1 MLEEARDTLAAE
13 GSFARKLEGGRARQ
27 LEGRRGHV
35 WQLEGGRAR
44 QGGRTGVE
52 KSRGVGS
59 RGDGVRRGRPK
70 L

>member
-1 MLEEARDTLAAE
+1 LPPSPGLRASHRPVQAAFVVRRRRRSRQF
-13 GSFARKLEGGRARQ
+13 GSVHLSQGGRA
-27 LEGRRGHV
+27 
-35 WQLEGGRAR
+35 W

-59 RGDGVRRGRPK
+59 RGDGVRRGRSK